1 MRITSV
7 PTVCTHRDATKPK
20 TESRR
25 PNQHFPIDV
34 SAHTSVLQNEEK
46 WTYDIFKI
54 NRLYLVFERNCQLIL
69 HRPLTSRRKKTKYEI
84 EKGRIGRVK
93 IIRDKTIAQ
102 RESSVEWQKCRWLFL
117 KLVRV

>member
-34 SAHTSVLQNEEK
+34 SAHTSVLRNEEK
-46 WTYDIFKI
+46 WTYEIFKI
-54 NRLYLVFERNCQLIL
+54 NRLYLVFERNCQTCFTQTLNFSKKENQI
-69 HRPLTSRRKKTKYEI
+69 RNRKRSDR
-84 EKGRIGRVK
+84 KG
-93 IIRDKTIAQ
+93 
-102 RESSVEWQKCRWLFL
+102 
-117 KLVRV
+117 